1 MMLRPALLHRSLLR
15 RESAHLG
22 CWAALV
28 VAVPVCFLPWAPLA
42 GLAAF
47 CVVVVLPG
55 IAVARLVVSL
65 NPEADLV
72 EILGLSIAG
81 AAISIWTLWAGAIA
95 FGVSRPL
102 FVVLPGL
109 IACSLVTLQSIVRP
123 RSPAAREGDPR
134 APTNP
139 EEDGA
144 GAAPRTS
151 RRTLA
156 LLLLVSL
163 VFTALTA
170 VAFTPYGLERA
181 DGVHHMG
188 MTDWH
193 KHLVVASALAATETM
208 PPRNP
213 FLYPVPSG
221 PYYYGFQLLGAAV
234 HRAAGGSVDVFIIL
248 LLLTL
253 LVAAALPLVLY
264 VLARGLTGNNKV
276 ALVAAIG
283 GTLLG
288 GFDMVVM
295 AIHSAADIVGAWPLP
310 NGLAGFRAAVPSTQL
325 DFWAHHNERCFNPPY
340 VATIWAPQHML
351 AVLISLLLI
360 HTLRHRDHHPDRPAY
375 GYLLPALMLA
385 ALPAISSYVALALA
399 AGACSLILVD
409 AWRERRM
416 PWQVDSFARWGY
428 AGLLAAA
435 LATPIL
441 YGFTRVGASGRLT
454 LHVSSAAGWQN
465 GAFATALLGDHQW
478 SRLLDTPAFYI
489 MELGIVGLA
498 GGAGVWLLW
507 RHRIGNRALAE
518 ASVFIVTIL
527 VLVTL
532 VRPPVDGP
540 NNLFARSMLI
550 VWALLAVFAAE
561 VWVRYCE
568 KQWPCWVLV
577 AVCAIAVPYAAIG
590 VTLEGALFWPTPSDF
605 LDAAHSINT
614 ETPPESV
621 VAIHPDDETPA
632 FGYWLR
638 RRQVATYER
647 VALLFGA
654 TSEDFQETQR
664 ALRRAYGSTDSA
676 TAEERFAGLGANL
689 ILVDRARSTAVPIWA
704 RQPCFELQHEGE
716 RFTVYRRNA
725 GCVAPERN

>member
-1 MMLRPALLHRSLLR
+1 LRHSLIHSD
-15 RESAHLG
+15 SAHLC
-22 CWAALV
+22 CWALLLV
-28 VAVPVCFLPWAPLA
+28 AFPACFLPWAPLA

-47 CVVVVLPG
+47 FVVVVLPG
-55 IAVARLVVSL
+55 VAVARWVVGL
-65 NPEADLV
+65 NPDADLA

-81 AAISIWTLWAGAIA
+81 AAISIWTLWMGAVA
-95 FGVSRPL
+95 LGVSRPMFGL
-102 FVVLPGL
+102 LPGV
-109 IACSLVTLQSIVRP
+109 IACSLVTFQSIARTG
-123 RSPAAREGDPR
+123 STTASGINSGTSAAPAESGTGPTSR
-134 APTNP
+134 AP
-139 EEDGA
+139 
-144 GAAPRTS
+144 

-163 VFTALTA
+163 VFTALSA
-170 VAFTPYGLERA
+170 FAFTPYGLERG

-193 KHLVVASALAATETM
+193 KHLVVATALSATETM

-213 FLYPVPSG
+213 FLYSVASG
-221 PYYYGFQLLGAAV
+221 PYYYGFHLLGAAV
-234 HRAAGGSVDVFIIL
+234 HRAAGGSVDVFVAL

-253 LVAAALPLVLY
+253 LVAAALPFVLF
-264 VLARGLTGNNKV
+264 VLARGLTGSNKV

-288 GFDMVVM
+288 GFDMAVM
-295 AIHSAADIVGAWPLP
+295 AIHAMGDIIGAWPLP
-310 NGLAGFRAAVPSTQL
+310 GGLAGFRAAVPSTQL

-351 AVLISLLLI
+351 AVLISLLVI
-360 HTLRHRDHHPDRPAY
+360 HTLRGRDDRPDRPAY
-375 GYLLPALMLA
+375 GYLLPALLLA

-399 AGACSLILVD
+399 AGACVLLLVD
-409 AWRERRM
+409 SWREHRM
-416 PWQVDSFARWGY
+416 PWRVDSFARWGY

-435 LATPIL
+435 LATPVL
-441 YGFTRVGASGRLT
+441 YSFARVGSSGRLT

-465 GAFATALLGDHQW
+465 GAFFSALFGDFQW
-478 SRLLDTPAFYI
+478 SRLLDTPAFYV

-507 RHRIGNRALAE
+507 RRRTGNRALVE

-550 VWALLAVFAAE
+550 VWALLAVFAAD

-568 KQWPCWVLV
+568 KRRLCWVLV
-577 AVCAIAVPYAAIG
+577 VVCAIAVPYAAIG
-590 VTLEGALFWPTPSDF
+590 VTLEGTLFWPTPSDF
-605 LDAAHSINT
+605 LSAARSINT
-614 ETPPESV
+614 ETPTVSV

-654 TSEDFQETQR
+654 TSDDFQAAQR
-664 ALRRAYGSTDSA
+664 ALREAYGSTDSQ
-676 TAEERFAGLGANL
+676 TAEGRFADLEAD
-689 ILVDRARSTAVPIWA
+689 IIIVDRARSAATPVWA
-704 RQPCFELQHEGE
+704 RRPCFELQHEGE
-716 RFTVYRRNA
+716 RFDVYRRIA
-725 GCVAPERN
+725 GCAAAGRE

>member
-1 MMLRPALLHRSLLR
+1 MPGLLFHRDST
-15 RESAHLG
+15 HLG
-22 CWAALV
+22 CWAVLV
-28 VAVPVCFLPWAPLA
+28 VGGIACFLPWNPLA

-47 CVVVVLPG
+47 FVVVLLPG
-55 IAVARLVVSL
+55 IAVARLVAAL

-72 EILGLSIAG
+72 ELLGLSVAG
-81 AAISIWTLWAGAIA
+81 AAISIWTLWVGAVV

-109 IACSLVTLQSIVRP
+109 IACSFVTLQSMLVR
-123 RSPAAREGDPR
+123 RSPPADGGGSRATRPPRTLGKDNAA
-134 APTNP
+134 AV
-139 EEDGA
+139 
-144 GAAPRTS
+144 PRTS
-151 RRTLA
+151 RHTLA

-163 VFTALTA
+163 LFTALAA

-193 KHLVVASALAATETM
+193 KHLVVASALSSTETM

-213 FLYPVPSG
+213 FLYTASSG

-234 HRAAGGSVDVFIIL
+234 HRAAGGSVDVFVAL

-253 LVAAALPLVLY
+253 MVAAALPFVLY
-264 VLARGLTGNNKV
+264 VLARGLTGNSRV
-276 ALVAAIG
+276 ALVAATG

-288 GFDMVVM
+288 GFDMAVM
-295 AIHSAADIVGAWPLP
+295 AIHAVADIVGAWPLP
-310 NGLAGFRAAVPSTQL
+310 AGLAGFRAAVPSTQL
-325 DFWAHHNERCFNPPY
+325 DFWSHHNERCFNPPY

-351 AVLISLLLI
+351 AVLISLLVI
-360 HTLRHRDHHPDRPAY
+360 HTLRRRDDRPDRPAY
-375 GYLLPALMLA
+375 GYLFPALMLA
-385 ALPAISSYVALALA
+385 ALPAISSYVAMALA
-399 AGACSLILVD
+399 VGALSIIFVE

-416 PWQVDSFARWGY
+416 PWRVDSFARWGY

-435 LATPIL
+435 LAAPVL

-465 GAFATALLGDHQW
+465 GAFATAIFGDHQW

-498 GGAGVWLLW
+498 GAAGVWLLW
-507 RHRIGNRALAE
+507 RNRSGNRAMAE
-518 ASVFIVTIL
+518 ASVLVAAIL
-527 VLVTL
+527 VLITV

-550 VWALLAVFAAE
+550 VWALLAVFAAD

-568 KQWPCWVLV
+568 GRWQSWALV
-577 AVCAIAVPYAAIG
+577 VVCAVAVPYAALG
-590 VTLEGALFWPTPSDF
+590 VTLEGTLFWPTDSDF
-605 LDAAHSINT
+605 LAAAHSINT
-614 ETPPESV
+614 ETLSESV

-647 VALLFGA
+647 VALLLGA
-654 TSEDFQETQR
+654 TSEEFQKTQQ
-664 ALRRAYGSTDSA
+664 ALREAYGSTDA
-676 TAEERFAGLGANL
+676 AMAEGRFADLGADL
-689 ILVDRARSTAVPIWA
+689 IVVDRARSIAAPLWA
-704 RQPCFELQHEGE
+704 HRPCFELLHEGE
-716 RFTVYRRNA
+716 RFDVYWRNSE
-725 GCVAPERN
+725 CLAPERD